1 MQHMTHMTVC
11 MSKLQVQPA
20 MNLQTVEKTIKVKQR
35 TSPHN
40 VRCTCTLTINVR
52 QTTNRQ
58 LQGTRLFQR
67 RPKHFKQIG
76 LQCMA
81 MAMESAQCQFKK
93 LYWHCTY
100 PQINKVKQLREIERV
115 VRGYVSVEENC
126 LNLSGACSFLIANAT
141 CSRGHSY
148 QLLGN

>member
-76 LQCMA
+76 LQWQWQWNQL
-81 MAMESAQCQFKK
+81 SANLKSC
-93 LYWHCTY
+93 
-100 PQINKVKQLREIERV
+100 IDI
-115 VRGYVSVEENC
+115 VR
-126 LNLSGACSFLIANAT
+126 I
-141 CSRGHSY
+141 HK
-148 QLLGN
+148 